1 MRRGRSVIARS
12 TRKSLAAGLLILLLG
27 ACEAELDLGGFEAER
42 GKALKRFDQFQDVS
56 RSGSMFAAVGIRG
69 VAVISQDGGTSWI
82 RNELRYRD
90 TPVTPTLIDIVTC
103 PDGNFVALDAGRH
116 IWRSESLG
124 ATWTSRELPSSEV
137 PMAIECD
144 RSGRLWVVGGF
155 STILSSTDLGESWN
169 ETSLDEDLILT
180 TVQFVDASHAV
191 ITGEFGTF
199 LSSDDGGASWQNE
212 HAIPND
218 FYPQAAYFA
227 SAEEG
232 WVAGLNGKI
241 LHTVDRGANWS
252 REETGVDAPLY
263 GFASGK
269 GVLFAVGSFGTILRR
284 DGVRWRALPG
294 QGISAYLRGAV
305 VLGGG
310 ELLVAGGAGTLRRVV
325 PGGDGS

>member
-1 MRRGRSVIARS
+1 MIARS
-12 TRKSLAAGLLILLLG
+12 TQKSLAAGLLILLLG
-27 ACEAELDLGGFEAER
+27 ACEAELDLDGLEAER
-42 GKALKRFDQFQDVS
+42 GKALKRFDQFQGVS
-56 RSGSMFAAVGIRG
+56 RSGSTFAAVGVRG

-82 RNELRYRD
+82 RSELRYED

-116 IWRSESLG
+116 IWRSDSFG

-137 PMAIECD
+137 PLAIECD
-144 RSGRLWVVGGF
+144 PSGRLWVVGSF
-155 STILSSTDLGESWN
+155 STISSSTDLGESWN

-180 TVQFVDASHAV
+180 TVQFIDASHAV

-212 HAIPND
+212 HVIPND

-263 GFASGK
+263 GFVSGRD
-269 GVLFAVGSFGTILRR
+269 GLFAVGSFGTILRR
-284 DGVRWRALPG
+284 DGDRWHATPG
-294 QGISAYLRGAV
+294 QAGPAYLRGAV
-305 VLGGG
+305 VLDNG
-310 ELLVAGGAGTLRRVV
+310 ELLVAGGGGTLQRVV
-325 PGGDGS
+325 PGVVPGRDGS